1 MRNRHT
7 SNMSNGLRLPHGLKI
22 INFGLTI
29 LIFVAVWGAAPV
41 RAELAALTSSEMKAA
56 TGSGG
61 VDFSIVG
68 NTARI
73 YLDTHIETY
82 AEIDSIK
89 LGYYERHNFR
99 TMKFLDL
106 EDSKVEFIADSNG
119 NNTKFNYWPYI
130 NASNGNVPWK
140 PFGPGGPTMGN
151 VAPTP
156 GISYGDGAFMTGF
169 PAPLVL
175 DRGTSLGAFNSYVY
189 TEPGTT
195 TNHYIGYTA
204 DSNYMTTYN
213 GTADGKYVEGL
224 QGANNYRGLL
234 YTASLFAP
242 PTIDYFSNYPSAN
255 NNVYDWDINMEN
267 VRFGT
272 DSTHPMVIDG
282 LVIRLKYDD
291 ITSPGK
297 KLTDIIIGSNSM
309 EGDFYADIYR
319 ATGFLSPKLP
329 AHARN
334 DMLESMGNFT
344 QVFNYAPVPICLIRD
359 SFLYLIDDYR
369 FEYFDPEPGLDE
381 TIYNPAPYN
390 PTNNNTHTGAFLR
403 IGLDP
408 NSPTFGFSMIM
419 GYNEIIADAYRPDQ
433 FIEQSLRNQ
442 TWWDLSP

>member
-1 MRNRHT
+1 M
-7 SNMSNGLRLPHGLKI
+7 KI
-22 INFGLTI
+22 INFGLII
-29 LIFVAVWGAAPV
+29 LIFVAAWGAAPV
-41 RAELAALTSSEMKAA
+41 LAELAALTPSEMKAA

-73 YLDTHIETY
+73 YLDTRIETY

-99 TMKFLDL
+99 TLKFLAMD
-106 EDSKVEFIADSNG
+106 DHKVEFMADSSG
-119 NNTKFNYWPYI
+119 NNTRFIYWPYI
-130 NASNGNVPWK
+130 NGQNGNVPWK
-140 PFGPGGPTMGN
+140 PFGPGGPTWGN

-175 DRGTSLGAFNSYVY
+175 DRGTSLGTFNSYVY
-189 TEPGTT
+189 TEPGTI
-195 TNHYIGYTA
+195 TNHYIPYCA
-204 DSNYMTTYN
+204 DSNYMTNFNSTS
-213 GTADGKYVEGL
+213 DPKYVEGL
-224 QGANNYRGLL
+224 QGANNYRGSL
-234 YTASLFAP
+234 YLASQVDP
-242 PTIDYFSNYPSAN
+242 PVIDYFSDYQNPN
-255 NNVYDWDINMEN
+255 QNVHDWDINMEN
-267 VRFGT
+267 VRLGM

-291 ITSPGK
+291 ITSPTK
-297 KLTDIIIGSNSM
+297 KLTDIMIGTNCM
-309 EGDFYADIYR
+309 EGVFSADIYR
-319 ATGFLSPKLP
+319 MTGFLNPKLP
-329 AHARN
+329 ASARN
-334 DMLESMGNFT
+334 DLLENLGNFT
-344 QVFNYAPVPICLIRD
+344 QVFNYAPVPVYVVRD
-359 SFLYLIDDYR
+359 SFLYLIDKYK

-381 TIYNPAPYN
+381 TIYNPVPYN

-408 NSPTFGFSMIM
+408 NSPTFGFSMVM

-433 FIEQSLRNQ
+433 FIEQSFRNQ